1 MKTFYDFLLEAPQP
15 PTGSPPA
22 GGPPPA
28 GGLGGP
34 PPGGGLGGPP
44 GGPPPAGGLGG
55 PPGGP
60 PPAVGLGGPQGGA
73 NPDLGGDQSQPQS
86 QVKIQ
91 TSKSVNVW
99 QALEKILGKNGQ
111 NSKKMV

>member
-1 MKTFYDFLLEAPQP
+1 MA
-15 PTGSPPA
+15 S
-22 GGPPPA
+22 
-28 GGLGGP
+28 
-34 PPGGGLGGPP
+34 
-44 GGPPPAGGLGG
+44 
-55 PPGGP
+55 
-60 PPAVGLGGPQGGA
+60 
-73 NPDLGGDQSQPQS
+73 PDLGIGGGDQSQPQS

>member
-15 PTGSPPA
+15 PTGGPPA
-22 GGPPPA
+22 ASGSPPA

-34 PPGGGLGGPP
+34 PPGPPAGGLGGPP
-44 GGPPPAGGLGG
+44 MGGPPPGPPAGGLGG
-55 PPGGP
+55 PPGM
-60 PPAVGLGGPQGGA
+60 AS
-73 NPDLGGDQSQPQS
+73 PDLGIGGGDQSQPQS

>member
-1 MKTFYDFLLEAPQP
+1 MA
-15 PTGSPPA
+15 S
-22 GGPPPA
+22 
-28 GGLGGP
+28 
-34 PPGGGLGGPP
+34 
-44 GGPPPAGGLGG
+44 
-55 PPGGP
+55 
-60 PPAVGLGGPQGGA
+60 
-73 NPDLGGDQSQPQS
+73 PDLGIGIGGGGGDQGQPQS